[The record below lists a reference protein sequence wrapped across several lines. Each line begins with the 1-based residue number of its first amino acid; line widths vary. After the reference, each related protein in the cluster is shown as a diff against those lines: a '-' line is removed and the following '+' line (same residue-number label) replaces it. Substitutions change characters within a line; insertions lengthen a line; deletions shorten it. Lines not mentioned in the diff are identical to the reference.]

1 MRPLSVVEVEEPV
14 KRRQHHANMQ
24 NMGCFSP
31 SAQSSGIVPLRQ
43 PIRTLVTAVV
53 ALVVLG
59 MSASSHAQL
68 GGRRAATL
76 EALAMHRVFFHGQE
90 VIVQADVI
98 GDGVLAYLVDDTT
111 RLLVLN
117 VPPPPDSVRE
127 RLEIIGVFYDIGR
140 FEPDDPRTSGQPF
153 ERLSESLLHKPW
165 PGVGEL
171 PVLVAASARAAAE
184 PSAPTLRT
192 VALDPERYVAQGV
205 TLTGRFRGRNLYG
218 DLPEAPGESRY
229 DFVLVSAEAAVWVV
243 GQEPKGDGFELDV
256 QARVDTGRWLE
267 VRGEVRFAKGM
278 VLIEAGTITLVD
290 PPKKPVSPA
299 VLVETR
305 RAPPPEVIF
314 TAPLEGDVDVPSD
327 TTVRIQF
334 SRDMDPD
341 AFEGQVRINYAAAA
355 SVDPADADPPV
366 TDFEVEY
373 LGRNRVLLIRF
384 VEELESF
391 RTLNVKLLEGITA
404 SDGVPIES
412 WALSFFVGG

>member
-1 MRPLSVVEVEEPV
+1 MTV
-14 KRRQHHANMQ
+14 
-24 NMGCFSP
+24 G
-31 SAQSSGIVPLRQ
+31 
-43 PIRTLVTAVV
+43 V
-53 ALVVLG
+53 ALVVIG

-76 EALAMHRVFFHGQE
+76 EALAIHRVFFHGQE
-90 VIVQADVI
+90 VIVRADVV

-111 RLLVLN
+111 RLLVLD
-117 VPPPPDSVRE
+117 VRPPPDGVRE
-127 RLEIIGVFYDIGR
+127 RLEIIGVFYDIGE

-153 ERLSESLLHKPW
+153 ARLSERLLNKPW

-171 PVLVAASARAAAE
+171 PVLVAASTRPAAE
-184 PSAPTLRT
+184 PSAPTRLRT
-192 VALDPERYVAQGV
+192 VALDPERFVAQGV
-205 TLTGRFRGRNLYG
+205 TVTGRFRGRNLYG

-243 GQEPKGDGFELDV
+243 GQEPKGDGFDLDV

-267 VRGEVRFAKGM
+267 VTGEVRFAKGM
-278 VLIEAGTITLVD
+278 VLIEAGTITLAD

-314 TAPLEGDVDVPSD
+314 TAPLEGDADVPSD

-341 AFEGQVRINYAAAA
+341 SFESQVRIHYATAA
-355 SVDPADADPPV
+355 SVSVDLADANPPV

-384 VEELESF
+384 VEELERF
-391 RTLNVKLLEGITA
+391 RTLNVELLEGITA

>member
-1 MRPLSVVEVEEPV
+1 MRAV
-14 KRRQHHANMQ
+14 
-24 NMGCFSP
+24 
-31 SAQSSGIVPLRQ
+31 
-43 PIRTLVTAVV
+43 VTAVV
-53 ALVVLG
+53 VLVIVG
-59 MSASSHAQL
+59 ISAPSHAQL
-68 GGRRAATL
+68 GSRRAATL
-76 EALAMHRVFFHGQE
+76 EALTRHRVFFHGQE
-90 VIVQADVI
+90 VIVRADVI

-111 RLLVLN
+111 RLLVLD
-117 VPPPPDSVRE
+117 VPAPPDGVRE
-127 RLEIIGVFYDIGR
+127 RLEIIGVFFDIGR

-153 ERLSESLLHKPW
+153 ERLSESLLNKPW

-171 PVLVAASARAAAE
+171 PVLVAASSRAATE

-192 VALDPERYVAQGV
+192 VALDPERYVAQSITV
-205 TLTGRFRGRNLYG
+205 TGRFRGRNLYG

-267 VRGEVRFAKGM
+267 VRGEVGVVKGM
-278 VLIEAGTITLVD
+278 VLIEAGTITLAD
-290 PPKKPVSPA
+290 PPKKPAGPA
-299 VLVETR
+299 IPVDTR
-305 RAPPPEVIF
+305 HAPPPEVIF
-314 TAPLEGDVDVPSD
+314 TTPLEGDTDVPSD

-341 AFEGQVRINYAAAA
+341 SFEGQVRIRYATAA
-355 SVDPADADPPV
+355 SVDAADTDPAV

-384 VEELESF
+384 VEEIERF
-391 RTLNVKLLEGITA
+391 RTLHVELLEGITA
-404 SDGVPIES
+404 TDGVPIET

>member
-1 MRPLSVVEVEEPV
+1 MTV
-14 KRRQHHANMQ
+14 
-24 NMGCFSP
+24 G
-31 SAQSSGIVPLRQ
+31 
-43 PIRTLVTAVV
+43 V
-53 ALVVLG
+53 ALVVIG

-76 EALAMHRVFFHGQE
+76 EALAIHRVFFHGQE
-90 VIVQADVI
+90 VIVRADVV

-111 RLLVLN
+111 RLLVLD
-117 VPPPPDSVRE
+117 VRPPPDGVRE
-127 RLEIIGVFYDIGR
+127 RLEIIGLFYDIGE
-140 FEPDDPRTSGQPF
+140 FEPDDPRTPGQPF
-153 ERLSESLLHKPW
+153 ARLSERLLNKPW

-171 PVLVAASARAAAE
+171 PVLVAASTRPAAE
-184 PSAPTLRT
+184 PSAPTRLRT
-192 VALDPERYVAQGV
+192 VALDPERFVAQGV
-205 TLTGRFRGRNLYG
+205 TVTGRFRGRNLYG

-243 GQEPKGDGFELDV
+243 GQEPKGDGFDLDV

-267 VRGEVRFAKGM
+267 VTGEVRFAKGM
-278 VLIEAGTITLVD
+278 VLIEAGTITLAD

-299 VLVETR
+299 VLVTR

-314 TAPLEGDVDVPSD
+314 TAPLEGDADVPSD

-341 AFEGQVRINYAAAA
+341 SFESQVRIHYATAA
-355 SVDPADADPPV
+355 SVSVDLADANPPV

-384 VEELESF
+384 VEELERF
-391 RTLNVKLLEGITA
+391 RTLSVELLEGITA